1 MTLLRWIEAKD
12 SFKGQQGFPF
22 DIPVIQTLKRLEFT
36 RAVTILVGENGTGK
50 STVMESIAALANL
63 PTVGRDDAS
72 HDDSLEHAHRLAKH
86 LKLVWNKRTHRG
98 FFLRAEDFFNFCHRI
113 RSIKTE
119 AQASLEHIDDTYG
132 NRSNLASILARAPHL
147 RSIGELEAAY
157 GPDLDARSHGESF
170 MKLFETRLVPDGLYL
185 LDEPEAPL
193 SPTRQL
199 ALLSLIKS
207 MTNEGCQFII
217 ATHSPIIMAIPDAQL
232 LSLDSCPPS
241 EVEFNDLEHVKLLRN
256 FLNGPERFLRHL

>member
-1 MTLLRWIEAKD
+1 
-12 SFKGQQGFPF
+12 
-22 DIPVIQTLKRLEFT
+22 
-36 RAVTILVGENGTGK
+36 
-50 STVMESIAALANL
+50 LA
-63 PTVGRDDAS
+63 T
-72 HDDSLEHAHRLAKH
+72 
-86 LKLVWNKRTHRG
+86 
-98 FFLRAEDFFNFCHRI
+98 
-113 RSIKTE
+113 
-119 AQASLEHIDDTYG
+119 
-132 NRSNLASILARAPHL
+132 ILARAPHL